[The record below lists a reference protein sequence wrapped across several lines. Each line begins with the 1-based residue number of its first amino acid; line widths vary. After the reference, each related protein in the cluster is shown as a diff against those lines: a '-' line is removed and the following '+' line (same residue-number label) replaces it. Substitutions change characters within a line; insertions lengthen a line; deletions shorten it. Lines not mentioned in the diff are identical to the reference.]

1 MKGFFDLKGLIQT
14 IEGFG
19 YHYSGIDFFKSIG
32 IYTIV
37 IAALAYLHN
46 LSWLYIALLLL
57 TVVVMFPFM
66 VHSQYYFLNEQKRF
80 QELCTYLKQMIIN
93 FKTYQKFI
101 WL

>member
-46 LSWLYIALLLL
+46 L
-57 TVVVMFPFM
+57 
-66 VHSQYYFLNEQKRF
+66 
-80 QELCTYLKQMIIN
+80 
-93 FKTYQKFI
+93 
-101 WL
+101 